1 MDNLQNTKKI
11 STYQVILLVIIY
23 RVIIAF
29 TYLPVVNISPGN
41 QDIWIVLLM
50 SIPYTILLCVPLI
63 YLGNKFNNFTL
74 IEYTEKIS
82 GKIVGKIIGIYYT
95 GFLLLFSII
104 NVATLVEI
112 LNSAL
117 FPETPTWVTTIIMLI
132 TCVYI
137 AYKGLETIARGGE
150 VFIPFILGVVLLF
163 IILGYNN
170 YDFTV
175 LLPILKDST
184 FKELNIGAIDRG
196 IKFSDVIILAMITPY
211 LERKEDLNKIYI
223 KSIVYS
229 IFIIILLVVTTQAAL
244 GIEYAKHTNFPFFT
258 FNRLINIFDFI
269 QRIDVLSV
277 VAWITGN
284 AGKITGY
291 LYFTSVAFC
300 QTFDKNDNRPYII
313 PIAAIVL
320 IATVLIKD
328 RRSILS
334 VGKTLQKTILITSAI
349 ALFALPMVTLIIYL
363 FRKKNISN
371 PNRD

>member
-1 MDNLQNTKKI
+1 M
-11 STYQVILLVIIY
+11 IIVY

-29 TYLPVVNISPGN
+29 TYLPVVNIPPGN

-50 SIPYTILLCVPLI
+50 SIPYTILLCVPPLI
-63 YLGNKFNNFTL
+63 YLGNRFNNFTL

-137 AYKGLETIARGGE
+137 AYKGGLETIARGGE
-150 VFIPFILGVVLLF
+150 VFVPFILGGVILLF

-184 FKELNIGAIDRG
+184 FKELNIGAIDR
-196 IKFSDVIILAMITPY
+196 V
-211 LERKEDLNKIYI
+211 
-223 KSIVYS
+223 
-229 IFIIILLVVTTQAAL
+229 
-244 GIEYAKHTNFPFFT
+244 
-258 FNRLINIFDFI
+258 
-269 QRIDVLSV
+269 
-277 VAWITGN
+277 
-284 AGKITGY
+284 
-291 LYFTSVAFC
+291 
-300 QTFDKNDNRPYII
+300 
-313 PIAAIVL
+313 
-320 IATVLIKD
+320 
-328 RRSILS
+328 
-334 VGKTLQKTILITSAI
+334 
-349 ALFALPMVTLIIYL
+349 
-363 FRKKNISN
+363 
-371 PNRD
+371 